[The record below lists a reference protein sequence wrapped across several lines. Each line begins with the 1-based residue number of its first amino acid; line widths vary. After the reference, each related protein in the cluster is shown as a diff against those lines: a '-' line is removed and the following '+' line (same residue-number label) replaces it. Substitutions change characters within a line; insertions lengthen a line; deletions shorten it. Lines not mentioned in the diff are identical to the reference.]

1 MKTAK
6 QIAALALAVVF
17 ASGAAIPA
25 SAEEAAQTAY
35 RVEYSQVE
43 QLVLQNNLQVN
54 SNDRLIKSMDDEKEL
69 KEKYAQLSDTL
80 SQASAGMNA
89 IIANPMAG
97 SDLKAVAQ
105 GTNAALSS
113 LNAILNMQQDVSED
127 DFELVELQA
136 QLSDYQLVK
145 AAQSMFSVYYQLQ
158 YNIEKLTNTRVVLEN
173 QVKTAQARLDV
184 KQATPVAVADAKAA
198 VAELDYNLN
207 ALKSQSKSVAYQMNQ
222 LLGHAY
228 NDQITFGAM
237 PAPDTAYAAK
247 ISLAADIPAAQDAS
261 YKIKISQKQRA
272 IIDDDTSENRD
283 KRQIKSNDAE
293 MERQNIGASLEKQ
306 NDTILKQQ
314 DILKTELQKLDNA
327 KLKQDQAQKKYD
339 LGLMSGIEYTK
350 IKNDY
355 LAQKSVTDG
364 ASAALFWEIE
374 NYRWMVK
381 GLPAS

>member
-1 MKTAK
+1 MKIAK
-6 QIAALALAVVF
+6 QLGALALAAIFVV
-17 ASGAAIPA
+17 STVVPA
-25 SAEEAAQTAY
+25 SAQETAQTAY

-69 KEKYAQLSDTL
+69 KEKYAKLSDTL
-80 SQASAGMNA
+80 SQASGGMNA
-89 IIANPMAG
+89 IINNPMATP
-97 SDLKAVAQ
+97 DLKAVAQ
-105 GTNAALSS
+105 GTNASLSS

-127 DFELVELQA
+127 NFELIELQA
-136 QLSDYQLVK
+136 ELSDYQLVK
-145 AAQSMFSVYYQLQ
+145 TAQSLFSVYYQLQ

-173 QVKTAQARLDV
+173 QGKVAQARLDV

-228 NDQITFGAM
+228 SDQITFGAM

-247 ISLAADIPAAQDAS
+247 CSLAADIPAAQDAS
-261 YKIKISQKQRA
+261 YKIRISQKQRA

-283 KRQIKSNDAE
+283 KRKIKSNDAE

-306 NDTILKQQ
+306 YDTIIKQQ
-314 DILKTELQKLDNA
+314 DVLKAEQQKLDNA
-327 KLKQDQAQKKYD
+327 RLKQDQAQKKYA
-339 LGLMSGIEYTK
+339 LGLMSGVDDTK
-350 IKNDY
+350 VRNDY
-355 LAQKSVTDG
+355 LAQKSVTQG
-364 ASAALFWEIE
+364 ASSALFWEIE
-374 NYRWMVK
+374 SYKWMVR

>member
-1 MKTAK
+1 MKKAK
-6 QIAALALAVVF
+6 QLGALALAGIFVV
-17 ASGAAIPA
+17 SAAVPV
-25 SAEEAAQTAY
+25 SAQETAQTAY

-69 KEKYAQLSDTL
+69 KEKYAKLSDTL
-80 SQASAGMNA
+80 SQASTGMNA
-89 IIANPMAG
+89 IINNPMATP
-97 SDLKAVAQ
+97 DLKAVAQ
-105 GTNAALSS
+105 GTNASLSS

-136 QLSDYQLVK
+136 ELSDYQLVK
-145 AAQSMFSVYYQLQ
+145 TAQNMFSVYYQLQ

-207 ALKSQSKSVAYQMNQ
+207 ALRSQSKSVAYQMNQ

-228 NDQITFGAM
+228 SDQITFGAM

-247 ISLAADIPAAQDAS
+247 LSLAADIPAAQDAS
-261 YKIKISQKQRA
+261 YKVKISQKQRA

-283 KRQIKSNDAE
+283 KRRIKSNDAE
-293 MERQNIGASLEKQ
+293 MERQSIGASLEKQ
-306 NDTILKQQ
+306 YDTILKQQ
-314 DILKTELQKLDNA
+314 DVLKTEQQKLDTA
-327 KLKQDQAQKKYD
+327 KLKQDQAQKKYA
-339 LGLMSGIEYTK
+339 LGLMSGVDYTK
-350 IKNDY
+350 TRNDY
-355 LAQKSVTDG
+355 LAQKSVTQG
-364 ASAALFWEIE
+364 ASSALFWEIE
-374 NYRWMVK
+374 SYRWMVR